1 MGWATKLE
9 RQVNQANEGF
19 LLDILLCQITAF
31 IKVCVAF
38 VFGLQI
44 LQLIDSI
51 KRVEA
56 QKPTSHKLLLML
68 WLDKKVY
75 LICIQ
80 ILHF

>member
-19 LLDILLCQITAF
+19 LLDILLCQITTF

-44 LQLIDSI
+44 IQLIDSI

-56 QKPTSHKLLLML
+56 QK
-68 WLDKKVY
+68 
-75 LICIQ
+75 
-80 ILHF
+80 